1 MGDALSATG
10 FDLCGL
16 LRRIRRRADLSQRQ
30 LAVALRVSK
39 STVAAVEAGSVG
51 MDARLLAVAA
61 GLAGL
66 RLGLVDEAG
75 TEVRGMDSAAVRDQ
89 GGRRFPAHLDPMLS
103 EERWWRWAH
112 RPDRSQPTYT
122 FDRRRAGED
131 ARPRPTGRPED
142 HRLPQPGDSP
152 AERAAARRK
161 EQLRAAA
168 EQRQRRFLAGE
179 FRGIGDGFTCECP
192 TACDD
197 LDDRSGKPIHA
208 PGCSCD
214 CDLA

>member
-1 MGDALSATG
+1 MGAARSATG
-10 FDLCGL
+10 FDLCGV

-30 LAVALRVSK
+30 LAVELHVSK
-39 STVAAVEAGSVG
+39 STVAAAEAGSVG

-66 RLGLVDEAG
+66 RLALVDEEG

-89 GGRRFPAHLDPMLS
+89 RGRRFPAHLDPMLS
-103 EERWWRWAH
+103 EERWWRWAD
-112 RPDRSQPTYT
+112 RPDRRQPTYT
-122 FDRRRAGED
+122 FDRRRAGDD
-131 ARPRPTGRPED
+131 ARRRAIGRPED

-152 AERAAARRK
+152 AERAAARRRVR
-161 EQLRAAA
+161 LRAAA
-168 EQRQRRFLAGE
+168 EERERRFLAGA
-179 FRGIGDGFTCECP
+179 FRGLDDGFVCQCP
-192 TACDD
+192 AACDE
-197 LDDRSGKPIHA
+197 LDDRSGKPVHA